1 MLLTEQSESEFS
13 KVFFIFQI
21 GKFIWKK
28 QVINFALGMSFV
40 SVEGFSTD
48 VVFVAV
54 YHLFVV
60 RNIVIIRKRVK

>member
-1 MLLTEQSESEFS
+1 MEKTSFKLCPR
-13 KVFFIFQI
+13 
-21 GKFIWKK
+21 
-28 QVINFALGMSFV
+28 SFV